1 MRNVGLKNIFEFLR
15 AGRVGARIGTTG
27 PTVFEN
33 YTVNNGSGGFQDYKV
48 SDGSGGHVIF
58 KVRQS

>member
-1 MRNVGLKNIFEFLR
+1 MRNVGLKNILEFLR
-15 AGRVGARIGTTG
+15 AGRVGARIGATG

-48 SDGSGGHVIF
+48 SDGSGGHLIF
-58 KVRQS
+58 KVRKS